1 MQMSIATTI
10 GRRFGRR
17 SPLRV
22 VILLVLCAVAVAV
35 VTWSLRGGPS
45 ASEPVPGGADR
56 GAVADPLVDTSRT
69 DGLLPPAERVEF
81 WEARTAAGGGY
92 LDHVHLADAYIDR
105 ARASGDLADL
115 RRAEAALAIAAESA
129 PDPATVRVREA
140 MVAFALHEFDAA
152 LDGANEILETDPGN
166 LAALTVAG
174 DSLLELGR
182 VDAASVH
189 YERLAEAVPS
199 AASWSRLGRL
209 AYLNGELDEALRL
222 VTDAARAALEAGF
235 PDEIAFYH
243 VQLGDLQRASGDLAG
258 ADASYAAGLDA
269 LPAHAPASAGLARA
283 REAQGRRDEAIA
295 LLEDAVAALPQPE
308 LVATLGDLYALRGDA
323 ALAEDQYALVEAIAG
338 LAAEESVYDRAYVL
352 FAADHGRDLDGAVE
366 RAEAELALRRDVY
379 GYDALAWSLFSAGR
393 IEEAA
398 DAAAQAARLGTADP
412 RIAYHAGMIAAA
424 MGRDEEAAEL
434 LARAVAGSAS
444 LPPLQ
449 VPRAVAALEAL
460 REDAP

>member
-1 MQMSIATTI
+1 M
-10 GRRFGRR
+10 
-17 SPLRV
+17 LV
-22 VILLVLCAVAVAV
+22 LLVVCAAAVAV
-35 VTWSLRGGPS
+35 VSWALR
-45 ASEPVPGGADR
+45 ASPPAEVASHADAGR
-56 GAVADPLVDTSRT
+56 GAITDPSVDAPVT
-69 DGLLPPAERVEF
+69 DGLLPPAERVAF
-81 WEARTAAGGGY
+81 WEGRTAGGGGY
-92 LDHVHLADAYIDR
+92 MDHVHLADAYIDR

-129 PDPATVRVREA
+129 PDPAMVRVREA
-140 MVAFALHEFDAA
+140 MVSFALHEFDAA

-166 LAALTVAG
+166 LTALTVAG
-174 DSLLELGR
+174 DSLLELGQ

-222 VTDAARAALEAGF
+222 VTDAARAAIEAGF

-243 VQLGDLQRASGDLAG
+243 VQLGDLQRATGDLAG
-258 ADASYAAGLDA
+258 ADASYAAALDA
-269 LPAHAPASAGLARA
+269 LPGHAPASAGLARV
-283 REAQGRRDEAIA
+283 REGQGRRDEAIA
-295 LLEDAVAALPQPE
+295 LLEGAVRTLPQPE

-323 ALAEDQYALVEAIAG
+323 ELAEDQYALVQAIAG

-352 FAADHGRDLDGAVE
+352 FAADHERDLDGAIQ

-379 GYDALAWSLFSAGR
+379 GYDALAWALFSAGR
-393 IEEAA
+393 VEEAA
-398 DAAAQAARLGTADP
+398 DAAAEATRLGTADP

-424 MGRDEEAAEL
+424 MGRDREAAGL
-434 LARAVAGSAS
+434 LATAVTGSAS

-460 REDAP
+460 GEDAP

>member
-10 GRRFGRR
+10 RRRFGRR

-22 VILLVLCAVAVAV
+22 VILLLICAGAVAVAS
-35 VTWSLRGGPS
+35 WAFRGPA
-45 ASEPVPGGADR
+45 ASEPVSGNADR
-56 GAVADPLVDTSRT
+56 GAIADPLVDTSRT

-81 WEARTAAGGGY
+81 WEARTGAGGGY

-115 RRAEAALAIAAESA
+115 RRAEAALAIGAESA

-140 MVAFALHEFDAA
+140 MVSFALHEFDAA
-152 LDGANEILETDPGN
+152 LEGANEVLETDRGN

-174 DSLLELGR
+174 DSLLELGQ
-182 VDAASVH
+182 VEAASIH

-209 AYLNGELDEALRL
+209 AFLHGETDEALRI

-243 VQLGDLQRASGDLAG
+243 VQLGDLQRASGDLTG
-258 ADASYAAGLDA
+258 ADASYAAALDA
-269 LPAHAPASAGLARA
+269 LPKHAPASAGLARV

-295 LLEDAVAALPQPE
+295 LLEEAVASLPQPE

-323 ALAEDQYALVEAIAG
+323 ALAEELYALVEAIAG

-352 FAADHGRDLDGAVE
+352 FAADHERDPDGAVR

-379 GYDALAWSLFSAGR
+379 GHDALAWALFAAGR
-393 IEEAA
+393 LEEAA
-398 DAAAQAARLGTADP
+398 DAAAQATRLGTADP

-424 MGRDEEAAEL
+424 MGRDAEAAEL
-434 LARAVAGSAS
+434 LATAVAGSAS

-460 REDAP
+460 GQGAP